1 MSEINSVR
9 KRIDKVDEEIL
20 GLLAERVKLAEAAG
34 KEKRKHGKHILDPE
48 REVELLSNIST
59 RAGAR
64 GLNQE
69 DARSIF
75 KNIMNMSRRAQ
86 GEHVQATFLGPGGTF
101 ADEAARRFF
110 SQANVD
116 LHPSASVPEVFR
128 SVESGEFAYGVVP
141 VENSSE
147 GSINVTLDLLME
159 STLKIYGEI
168 ELQVRHNLIVK
179 PGTQLKNLKVIL
191 SHPQGLSQCR
201 LYLEEHF
208 PQAELR
214 ETSSTA
220 KAVELLAEV
229 PDAGAIGMELAAEL
243 YGMSVVARGIQDNPR
258 NFTRFLV
265 LSANEHAKT
274 ERNKTSLVYSLEH
287 KPGALYRALG
297 VFAKSKI
304 NITKIESR
312 PAKQRP
318 WEYVFFLD
326 FEGHIED
333 PVCAR
338 LIRDLRKKTTFLK
351 ALGSYPAWT
360 GQEASN

>member
-1 MSEINSVR
+1 MSEIKSIR
-9 KRIDKVDEEIL
+9 KRVDKVDEEIL
-20 GLLAERVKLAEAAG
+20 GLLAERMKLAKAAG
-34 KEKRKHGKHILDPE
+34 KEKRKLGKPVLDPE
-48 REVELLSNIST
+48 REAELLSNASSKADAKGMNPEDV
-59 RAGAR
+59 RA
-64 GLNQE
+64 
-69 DARSIF
+69 IF
-75 KNIMNMSRRAQ
+75 KSIMIMGRRAQ
-86 GEHVQATFLGPGGTF
+86 GEEIHATFLGPKGTF
-101 ADEAARRFF
+101 ADEAARRYF
-110 SQANVD
+110 SQVNVD
-116 LHPSASVPEVFR
+116 LQPSMSVPEVFR

-159 STLKIYGEI
+159 STLNIYGEI

-179 PGTQLKNLKVIL
+179 PGTDLKNLKVIL

-201 LYLEEHF
+201 FYLEEHY

-220 KAVELLAEV
+220 KAVELLAEI
-229 PDAGAIGMELAAEL
+229 PDGGAIGMELAAEL
-243 YGMSVVARGIQDNPR
+243 YGMLVVARGIQDNPR

-265 LSANEHAKT
+265 LSGKEHPKT
-274 ERNKTSLVYSLEH
+274 KRNKTSIVYSLEH

-297 VFAKSKI
+297 VFANSKV
-304 NITKIESR
+304 NITRIESR

-326 FEGHIED
+326 FEGHVED

-338 LIRDLRKKTTFLK
+338 LMRDLGKKTTFLR

-360 GQEASN
+360 GQEGQA